1 MERFGVPRGKR
12 PRVQVS
18 LDEKERAIARI
29 RGGET
34 KAGISRELGVPESTV
49 RGWVKRA
56 EQRMAREATQQ
67 PAPAGNGYSSAAA
80 NGYPS
85 SAANGYSSAANN
97 NYSSILAIA
106 LAKPQLTI
114 TQASAT
120 VTSSSTEPLKLPQ
133 KRTFNGHS
141 VGSNHLEHQA
151 AAAAPPDV
159 VLVPLASPPLPIP
172 VPLFDS
178 TDAELQVRGWLEI
191 FNAGIMNFTLIATA
205 ALLQARTR
213 GVADSQP
220 LWQIIRDYAD
230 EAARNVAANRGQYV
244 MSAAPPAIRS
254 VPQVT
259 RLMSSTSPR
268 HRSMRS
274 HSSNNNKAPLRL
286 HITAEDDED
295 GYTETDV

>member
-67 PAPAGNGYSSAAA
+67 QPAPAVNG
-80 NGYPS
+80 
-85 SAANGYSSAANN
+85 
-97 NYSSILAIA
+97 YSSILAIA

-114 TQASAT
+114 TQAT
-120 VTSSSTEPLKLPQ
+120 VAATSSSSEPLKAPQ
-133 KRTFNGHS
+133 KRSFNGHPL
-141 VGSNHLEHQA
+141 GSNNLQHLA
-151 AAAAPPDV
+151 ATAAAPVTMPV
-159 VLVPLASPPLPIP
+159 SVAPPLPFP
-172 VPLFDS
+172 VPSFDS
-178 TDAELQVRGWLEI
+178 TDAELQVLGWLEI

-205 ALLQARTR
+205 ALLQARAR
-213 GVADSQP
+213 GLADSQP

-230 EAARNVAANRGQYV
+230 EAARNVAANGGHYV
-244 MSAAPPAIRS
+244 KTAAQPVIRS

-259 RLMSSTSPR
+259 RLMTTTSPR
-268 HRSMRS
+268 HRPLRS
-274 HSSNNNKAPLRL
+274 NRSSNNKAPVRL

-295 GYTETDV
+295 AFMVTEV

>member
-67 PAPAGNGYSSAAA
+67 PAP
-80 NGYPS
+80 
-85 SAANGYSSAANN
+85 ANN

-244 MSAAPPAIRS
+244 MSAAPPGIRS

-274 HSSNNNKAPLRL
+274 HSSSNNKAPLRL